1 MIGQTVSHYG
11 IIDNL
16 GGGAWASYAKPKTS
30 SPVAPL
36 Y

>member
-16 GGGAWASYAKPKTS
+16 GGGAWASYTKPKTS
-30 SPVAPL
+30 SSVAPL
-36 Y
+36 H